1 MRLFEDVAYCEA
13 PVKPTAVRPL
23 LLDLYLPAGEAK
35 RPLLIWIHGGAWRMG
50 NHKRPPAVPLF
61 TDAGFAVASISYRLS
76 PEALFPAQIRDCL
89 TAVRFLRAH
98 AGRYNLNPDRVGV
111 WGASAGGHLAALVG
125 LAAHVPAFAT
135 GDHADQPAA
144 VQAVCDWYGPT
155 DFLQMDDHLLP
166 GTAFTHNPADSPE
179 SQLVG
184 GPIQAHPNQV
194 ATANPISYIGAE
206 PIPPFLLMH
215 GDQDPLVPF
224 HQSVLLHE
232 ALQAAGANVTFV
244 PLAGA
249 GHGGE
254 GFRKTA
260 VLQTV
265 LGFFQQHLEKQ

>member
-1 MRLFEDVAYCEA
+1 MPLLEDLVYRQ
-13 PVKPTAVRPL
+13 TAVRDL
-23 LLDLYLPAGEAK
+23 LLDLYLPDGRGK
-35 RPLLIWIHGGAWRMG
+35 RPLIIWIHGGAWRMG
-50 NHKRPPAVPLF
+50 DHKRTPAVPLL

-76 PEALFPAQIRDCL
+76 QEALFPAQIRDCL

-98 AGRYNLNPDRVGV
+98 ANQYNLDCDRVGV

-135 GDHADQPAA
+135 AEYADQPGT
-144 VQAVCDWYGPT
+144 VQAVCNWYGPT

-166 GTAFTHNPADSPE
+166 DAELAHNPADSPE

-184 GPIQAHPNQV
+184 GPIQDNADKV
-194 ATANPISYIGAE
+194 AAANPISYIGTG
-206 PIPPFLLMH
+206 PIPPFLIMH

-224 HQSVLLHE
+224 HQSVLLHD

-244 PLAGA
+244 PVVGA

-254 GFRKTA
+254 GFRETA

-265 LGFFQQHLEKQ
+265 LAFFQQHL